1 MKAAIQLLR
10 GILCIL
16 WLLLLGVNLLLFLDE
31 TSSGHHPPQLAG
43 WMGWHV
49 ADARMEPALSQ
60 DDLALISL
68 DVQAQP
74 GDMVLFVQENRR
86 DLSRIIG
93 TSEGQ
98 LILKPDGS
106 EESLLLAP
114 ENIQGVCVTFLP
126 GFGPAA
132 QAMHSLPG
140 LIGIFLA
147 GLILIV
153 LPGLL
158 LRPARAPQNRRG
170 RYSARH

>member
-10 GILCIL
+10 GILAIL
-16 WLLLLGVNLLLFLDE
+16 WLFLFGLNLLLFLDE
-31 TSSGHHPPQLAG
+31 TVSGHQPPQLAG
-43 WMGWHV
+43 WLGWHV
-49 ADARMEPALSQ
+49 TDARMEPALSQ

-68 DVQAQP
+68 NAQAQP
-74 GDMVLFVQENRR
+74 GDMVLFAQENRR

-93 TSEGQ
+93 TSDGQ

-106 EESLLLAP
+106 EESLFLEP
-114 ENIQGVCVTFLP
+114 ECVQGVCVTFLP

-132 QAMHSLPG
+132 RALRSLPG

-158 LRPARAPQNRRG
+158 LRPARAPKNRRG